1 MCLSQ
6 EWKSPVYP
14 HPHAKGKIMK
24 TRCAVLCFVL
34 ALFMFCVPAYADMDA
49 YVPPDLENLIV
60 FGDSLSDSGNIF
72 ALTGETNPVT
82 TAYWQGRFSNGPTWC
97 EVTADFMDIDN
108 DVLIMKSTVA
118 NYLVFGKEVLTPPLE
133 PDTTYGTPIFFNNA
147 FGGAETGAC
156 DTDFLFQVNGWLNAG
171 YTVPEKS
178 LVVIWIGG
186 NDFLGMGDPSTAP
199 AVIANAVNNIY
210 TGMATLAGLGADHI
224 AVCNLPNLGDTP
236 LYHGTDMEDDVLT
249 LTVGFNQAL
258 SGALATFNAAYPNVD
273 VYPVDIF
280 SMGEKTHENPAVYG
294 VTNLY
299 DRAIEPAVAA
309 LGLGDIASID
319 QYEAA
324 DGYLYWDDV
333 HPTRAAHKQIA
344 AQVYG
349 TVFMGNANADYIKT
363 EGTTGDAIG
372 IAGVNCTVTS
382 VEFANQGATA
392 KTDRPSNLLYGLLD
406 ITADLDTPGDTAEI
420 EIYLPNALPKGYS
433 WYKYINGEWVDFAQ
447 VYKNTNGLEGA
458 LISDDRKTITLYID
472 DNGAYDLD
480 NVLGLIQDPSG
491 AGVVEYNKPAD
502 AGKEDN
508 CFVRSMEADA
518 SSVLPLAMLAAILGL
533 GLAVRRMR

>member
-1 MCLSQ
+1 
-6 EWKSPVYP
+6 
-14 HPHAKGKIMK
+14 MK
-24 TRCAVLCFVL
+24 NRCAVLCLVL
-34 ALFMFCVPAYADMDA
+34 ALFMFCVPAYATMDA
-49 YVPPDLENLIV
+49 YVPPDVENLIV
-60 FGDSLSDSGNIF
+60 FGDSLSDSGNIQ
-72 ALTGETNPVT
+72 LITGGASPS
-82 TAYWQGRFSNGPTWC
+82 ASGYWQGRFSNGPTWC
-97 EVTADFMDIDN
+97 EVAADFMDIDN
-108 DVLIMKSTVA
+108 DVLLMESTITNSIVM
-118 NYLVFGKEVLTPPLE
+118 GKLALTPPVE
-133 PDTTYGTPIFFNNA
+133 PETTYGTPIFFNNA

-171 YTVPEKS
+171 YTIPEKS
-178 LVVIWIGG
+178 LVVVWIGG
-186 NDFLGMGDPSTAP
+186 NDFLGMSDPSTAP
-199 AVIANAVNNIY
+199 AVIGNAVNNIY
-210 TGMATLAGLGADHI
+210 TGMATLTGLGADHI

-258 SGALATFNAAYPNVD
+258 SGALATFSAAYPNVA

-280 SMGEKTHENPAVYG
+280 SMGEKTHETPAVYG

-309 LGLGDIASID
+309 VALDEIDNIA
-319 QYEAA
+319 QYAAA

-349 TVFMGNANADYIKT
+349 TIFMGNANADYIKT

-382 VEFANQGATA
+382 VEFANWGATFQ
-392 KTDRPSNLLYGLLD
+392 TNRPENMLYGLLD
-406 ITADLDTPGDTAEI
+406 IEAALNTPGDTAEI
-420 EIYLPNALPKGYS
+420 EIYLPKALPGGYS
-433 WYKYINGEWVDFAQ
+433 WYKYINNKWVDFVQ
-447 VYKNTNGLEGA
+447 VYKDTNGLEGA
-458 LISDDRKTITLYID
+458 LISADRKTITLYID
-472 DNGAYDLD
+472 DNGEYDLD

-491 AGVVEYNKPAD
+491 AGVVESDKPAD
-502 AGKEDN
+502 AGKDDN
-508 CFVRSMEADA
+508 CFVRSMGADA
-518 SSVLPLAMLAAILGL
+518 SSLLPLAMLAAILGL